1 MPKTR
6 DAALVAAATDNS
18 GGATAD
24 GTIGVITIP
33 TLSWNGSTD
42 PTAQQA
48 TDINAALTAC
58 RDAIK
63 ELATKQNAI
72 IANLKAAGLM
82 HTT

>member
-6 DAALVAAATDNS
+6 DASLVAAMTDSS

-24 GTIGVITIP
+24 GTIGLITIP

-48 TDINAALTAC
+48 TDINAALTALK
-58 RDAIK
+58 DAIK

-72 IANLKAAGLM
+72 IANLKTAGLM
-82 HTT
+82 KTS

>member
-6 DAALVAAATDNS
+6 DAATVAAMTDSS
-18 GGATAD
+18 GGATVD
-24 GTIGVITIP
+24 GTIGVITLP
-33 TLSWNGSTD
+33 TLAGWNGSTD
-42 PTAQQA
+42 PSAAEATQIITAV
-48 TDINAALTAC
+48 TAC

-82 HTT
+82 K